1 MEDHYIRWILWAVI
15 IIGGVAIFWYFGRK
29 KN

>member
-1 MEDHYIRWILWAVI
+1 MEEHHIRWILWAVI
-15 IIGGVAIFWYFGRK
+15 IIFGVAIFWYFGRK